1 MRLGIFAAASKD
13 QHIWLYLIPHI
24 CPCGCVMSEYDITV
38 PPTPDPLNAL
48 HVYRTLEKLSDNVD
62 RVSGQVNDV
71 RQAVATTNVVV
82 TAMQEKVNEV
92 KEEIKDTRRRYH
104 DGNDENHALIN
115 TIDLEIEQLKNRVT
129 NVERSISFIYKCCIT
144 AGTVAGS
151 IFTWLFSGDFISK
164 LLGK

>member
-1 MRLGIFAAASKD
+1 MVVS
-13 QHIWLYLIPHI
+13 
-24 CPCGCVMSEYDITV
+24 MSEYEVSVI
-38 PPTPDPLNAL
+38 PPPSNDPVSAL

-115 TIDLEIEQLKNRVT
+115 QIDLEIEQLKNRVT
-129 NVERSISFIYKCCIT
+129 NVEHSIKFIYKCCM
-144 AGTVAGS
+144 AVGTVAGS

-164 LLGK
+164 LFGK